1 MALFLSTQ
9 ESLIKYDS
17 PCRWSLSRHFCSTS
31 RKHRYWMAKAAVVK
45 SVKHTH
51 SGDSNNKQQVTIQTE
66 TIPPNQNGLWLKRKI
81 NSPFPLIGLV
91 IILLSVV
98 LRPKQASKREK
109 RMTGFSSTPLDYS
122 KSLLDPIKETSNNQ
136 TKNESFRAI
145 PGPAVTSDEALD
157 MLEDNRKKFII
168 VGGKGG
174 VGKTS
179 MSSAL
184 ATKFADA
191 GKKTLIIS
199 TDPAHS
205 LSDVFDQ
212 NLSRGEAIQVIG
224 IDNLFAMEVNPND
237 LKDTFKLLPASQ
249 RNELLGMGDM
259 GLDELDSLFETLPP
273 GFDEA
278 VALVEIIRLIQGD
291 PQYAKYEKIIFD
303 TAPTGHTLRLLSLPD
318 FLDGFVGKFLSM
330 KNKFSNVMNSFKG
343 MFGGQGN
350 DNLDSGDLQELKN
363 SMKVVRDL
371 FRDEQQ
377 TEFIVAT
384 IPNLMA
390 ISESVRLVKEL
401 YKERIP
407 VRHLFVNQVQ
417 VENNHCS
424 FCCARYKEHKA
435 NLQYIRE
442 QFQGLRI
449 TPVQCFDREIRG
461 LYALRTMANQL
472 FPSQK
477 ASYDSSK
484 ETTSHVHAN
493 ISVESTGS
501 T

>member
-1 MALFLSTQ
+1 MCHP
-9 ESLIKYDS
+9 
-17 PCRWSLSRHFCSTS
+17 PCRWSLHPST
-31 RKHRYWMAKAAVVK
+31 KHRRNRCWAQAAVDKKVK
-45 SVKHTH
+45 PSLSEKATVKNHEQITL
-51 SGDSNNKQQVTIQTE
+51 QTE
-66 TIPPNQNGLWLKRKI
+66 ATLPYQNWLKRQI
-81 NSPFPLIGLV
+81 NSPVALIGLA
-91 IILLSVV
+91 IV
-98 LRPKQASKREK
+98 LVTVLMRPKSKRK
-109 RMTGFSSTPLDYS
+109 ITGFPHVPS
-122 KSLLDPIKETSNNQ
+122 KSLLDPKEETVKQPTTSVGD
-136 TKNESFRAI
+136 SFRAV
-145 PGPAVTSDEALD
+145 PGKAVTSDEALD
-157 MLEDNRKKFII
+157 MLEDSRKKFII

-205 LSDVFDQ
+205 LSDVFEQ
-212 NLSRGEAIQVIG
+212 NLSRGEPVQVIG
-224 IDNLFAMEVNPND
+224 MDNLFAMEVNPND

-291 PQYAKYEKIIFD
+291 AQYSKYEKIIFD

-343 MFGGQGN
+343 MFGGQDN
-350 DNLDSGDLQELKN
+350 DKLDSGDLEELKK
-363 SMKVVRDL
+363 SMKIVRDL

-384 IPNLMA
+384 IPNMMA

-472 FPSQK
+472 FPTQK
-477 ASYDSSK
+477 PQ
-484 ETTSHVHAN
+484 TTSNDSHREEKTSPTN
-493 ISVESTGS
+493 ISVKGS
-501 T
+501 S